1 VKTRANEQPENNDK
15 KSNHSM
21 KDESYPKEE
30 EKNTGNHA
38 SKTTLKAQQKEK
50 DAKPSKGEKK
60 GNGKDIKKN
69 GPGA

>member
-1 VKTRANEQPENNDK
+1 
-15 KSNHSM
+15 M